1 MTINKLC
8 AGAAGALV
16 VVLAGSVAIAAQ
28 TAGAYRC
35 QTWNSSKSGP
45 AATHCMTW
53 TREAAA
59 RMRAAKCAPAM
70 MADAAMRAQCLAMAN
85 SHPGDAAPS
94 AAAS

>member
-16 VVLAGSVAIAAQ
+16 VVLAGSVAVAAQ
-28 TAGAYRC
+28 TAAYRC
-35 QTWNSSKSGP
+35 QTWNSSKVGP

-59 RMRAAKCAPAM
+59 RMRAAHCDPAM
-70 MADAAMRAQCLAMAN
+70 MGDAAMRAQCLAMAN